1 MGIALFQKEIILYVR
16 GGNTVKKLE
25 VFDPPMC
32 CSTGV
37 CGADVDPVL
46 PRFTADLEWLKT
58 QGINVERYNLAQ
70 QPGAF
75 VANEFVK
82 AALHTEGNVC
92 LPLILLD
99 GQIVSRAAYPDRV
112 ALAGYVGV
120 NVTAEPTEIARMG
133 RKLTVLPNE
142 SRCC

>member
-1 MGIALFQKEIILYVR
+1 M
-16 GGNTVKKLE
+16 KKLE

-37 CGADVDPVL
+37 CGAEVDTVL
-46 PRFTADLEWLKT
+46 PRFAADLEWLKT

-70 QPGAF
+70 QPGVF
-75 VANEFVK
+75 VANESVK
-82 AALHTEGNVC
+82 AALHMQGNSC

-99 GQIVSRAAYPDRV
+99 GQIVSRAAYPDRI

-120 NVTAEPTEIARMG
+120 NAAAEPTQPAKISRL
-133 RKLTVLPNE
+133 LTVLPNE
-142 SRCC
+142 SKCC

>member
-1 MGIALFQKEIILYVR
+1 MS
-16 GGNTVKKLE
+16 GGTAVKKLE

-46 PRFTADLEWLKT
+46 PRFAADLEWLRT

-70 QPGAF
+70 QPGVF
-75 VANEFVK
+75 VANESVN
-82 AALHTEGNVC
+82 AALHAEGNGS

-112 ALAGYVGV
+112 ALAAYTGL
-120 NVTAEPTEIARMG
+120 NVAAESSEPAKIGRM
-133 RKLTVLPNE
+133 LTVLSNE
-142 SRCC
+142 SKCC